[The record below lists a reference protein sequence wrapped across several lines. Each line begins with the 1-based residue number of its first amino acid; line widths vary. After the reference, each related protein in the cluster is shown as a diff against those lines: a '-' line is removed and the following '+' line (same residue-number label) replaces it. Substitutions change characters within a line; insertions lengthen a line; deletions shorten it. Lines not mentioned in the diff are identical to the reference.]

1 MSTSLSLLKRSLPRS
16 TRSPYT
22 TLFRSSPPSGARWT
36 PAETRTSLRRNLLL
50 EQLLE
55 PRRQI
60 GQRAQ
65 QPRQHLALGA
75 AQRFGHHG
83 LDQVRAGGFKRAL
96 KCLAERA
103 GGGHALAGH
112 AHAARQVGK
121 VQLRAGQLQLR
132 TRLGA
137 AG

>member
-50 EQLLE
+50 EQLLQ
-55 PRRQI
+55 PRRQV

-83 LDQVRAGGFKRAL
+83 LDQVRAGHFKRAL

-103 GGGHALAGH
+103 GGGPA
-112 AHAARQVGK
+112 
-121 VQLRAGQLQLR
+121 RAGQERKRVRGGKQ
-132 TRLGA
+132 
-137 AG
+137 